1 MKFLMNSILLI
12 GLLFIISCGKES
24 LDPDG
29 DDGASDS
36 DEIIHSEPNILLI
49 IADDMGID
57 AAPGYS
63 EGSVKPNMPNYTS
76 LMNSGLKFNNV
87 WSAPTC
93 TPTRATLLT
102 GKHGIKSGVT
112 KVGNSISLSET
123 SLQQYM
129 ASNGG
134 DAYET
139 ALIGK
144 WHLSNG
150 ATDPLSM
157 GIDYWAGFLTGG
169 FNSYTDWTFTDNGTS
184 SNETTYSTTKY
195 TDLAIDWVDAQDKP
209 WFLWLAYNAAHTPF
223 HLPPS
228 DLHSQG
234 NLASDEASIN
244 ANSEPYYMAALEAMD
259 TEMGRLFESMSEAQL
274 ANTIII
280 FVGDNGTPAKV
291 AQAPFSNQTSKGTL
305 YQGGINVPMIVS
317 GKGVNRM
324 GEEDALIN
332 TTDLYATIANIAG
345 SSTQT
350 VNNSISFYDLF
361 SSTNA
366 SSKREVNYMDGSDDA
381 GGFAIRDETYKLI
394 TLANGDQE
402 YYNLTNDPYESNN
415 LLLGTLST
423 AETSAKAALEAEAIT
438 LGNTIDSDDGDDG
451 STACEN
457 DNSTDTSNGTCDI
470 TSTFTRDFTETIA
483 NDIRKIVTNGVP
495 THKYSFNT
503 RVSAFVNDDLK
514 TFEMDATPA
523 KTGSIT
529 SILRTN
535 FRPFYKFGI
544 ALNGVAIDPAP
555 ASPFI
560 FENPNT
566 GAENWDW
573 VFEPSTNRDVV
584 NLDCASAHVQSDGTY
599 HYHVRMIE
607 YANEI
612 LAGLGDGTTVPT
624 APVQIGWAMDGYPI
638 IYKYGYDAAGNN
650 IVELK
655 ASYKIKDGER
665 SGDGINDPCGPYNG
679 KYTNDFEYSAGLG
692 DLDECNGI
700 DRSITLNGQTFDYY
714 YLITDDF
721 PVISRCAVGTVN
733 DSFRVGG

>member
-1 MKFLMNSILLI
+1 MKILTNSILFF
-12 GLLFIISCGKES
+12 GLLFIISCGKDS
-24 LDPDG
+24 LEPDG
-29 DDGASDS
+29 NDGNSTNG
-36 DEIIHSEPNILLI
+36 EIIHSEPNILLI

-57 AAPGYS
+57 AAPGYA
-63 EGSVKPNMPNYTS
+63 EGNVKPNMPNYTS

-102 GKHGIKSGVT
+102 GKYGIKSGVT

-134 DAYET
+134 SAYET

-157 GIDYWAGFLTGG
+157 GIDYWAGFLTGA
-169 FNSYTDWTFTDNGTS
+169 FNSYTDWSFTDNGTTT
-184 SNETTYSTTKY
+184 NETEYITTKY

-209 WFLWLAYNAAHTPF
+209 WFLWLAYNVAHTPF

-228 DLHSQG
+228 ELHSQG
-234 NLASDEASIN
+234 NLSSDQASIDSN
-244 ANSEPYYMAALEAMD
+244 PEPYYMAALEAMD
-259 TEMGRLFESMSEAQL
+259 TEIGRLFDSMSEAQL
-274 ANTIII
+274 ANTIIL
-280 FVGDNGTPAKV
+280 FVGDNGTPARV
-291 AQAPFSNQTSKGTL
+291 AQAPFSNSKSKGTL

-317 GKGVNRM
+317 GKGVSRS

-332 TTDLYATIANIAG
+332 TADLFATIANIAG
-345 SSTQT
+345 SGAKAI
-350 VNNSISFYDLF
+350 NNSISFFDLL
-361 SSTNA
+361 SSTNV
-366 SSKREVNYMDGSDDA
+366 STKREVNYMDGSNDV
-381 GGFAIRDETYKLI
+381 GEFAVRDEIFKLI
-394 TLANGDQE
+394 NLANGDQE
-402 YYNLTNDPYESNN
+402 FYNLINDPYESNN
-415 LLLGTLST
+415 LLLGTLSD
-423 AETSAKAALEAEAIT
+423 AETSAKTALEAEAIA
-438 LGNTIDSDDGDDG
+438 LGNTIDSDDPSNG
-451 STACEN
+451 SAACDN
-457 DNSTDTSNGTCDI
+457 DNSIDTSNGTCSV
-470 TSTFTRDFTETIA
+470 TSTFTKDYTETIA

-503 RVSAFVNDDLK
+503 NVSAFVNDNLK
-514 TFEMDATPA
+514 TFEMDATPSKSSA
-523 KTGSIT
+523 IT

-535 FRPFYKFGI
+535 FRPQYKFGI

-555 ASPFI
+555 ATPFI
-560 FENPNT
+560 FENEQ
-566 GAENWDW
+566 GEYNWDW
-573 VFEPSTNRDVV
+573 VFEPSNNRDVV
-584 NLDCASAHVQSDGTY
+584 KLDCASGHVQPDGTY

-638 IYKYGYDAAGNN
+638 IYKYGYDNAGNTL
-650 IVELK
+650 VELK
-655 ASYKIKDGER
+655 SSYKLKDGER
-665 SGDGINDPCGPYNG
+665 PGDGNSEPCGEYNG
-679 KYTNDFEYSAGLG
+679 KYTNDYEYSANLG

-700 DRSITLNGQTFDYY
+700 SQSITLNGETFDYY
-714 YLITDDF
+714 YLVTDDF
-721 PVISRCAVGTVN
+721 PVISRCAVGTAN
-733 DSFRVGG
+733 DSFKIGG